1 MTTVNFYVD
10 GFNLYYGSLKNRWPQ
25 FKWLNL
31 QAFCEGLAAGRAVKR
46 VRYFTAQAQDTPRD
60 STAAARQQVYLR
72 ALATLPKVSVHYG
85 LFVVRDV
92 LMPLTNNPTPDNPA
106 IVRVTRTEEKRTDV
120 NLATALLL
128 DYFDN
133 DCDEVVVISN
143 DSDLIAPVTAIRHR
157 FGKRVGI
164 ISPQRAQRAQRRSS
178 ALAQAASWSYGTINR
193 RHFANNQLPPQLTDA
208 NGTFTKPAT
217 W

>member
-1 MTTVNFYVD
+1 MAEPANFLRRL
-10 GFNLYYGSLKNRWPQ
+10 GRRSHR
-25 FKWLNL
+25 
-31 QAFCEGLAAGRAVKR
+31 QACPV
-46 VRYFTAQAQDTPRD
+46 FTAQAQDTPRD
-60 STAAARQQVYLR
+60 SSVAARQQVYLR
-72 ALATLPKVSVHYG
+72 ALATLPKVNIHYG

-92 LMPLTNNPTPDNPA
+92 LMPLTDNPMPNNPA

-128 DYFDN
+128 DCFDN

-143 DSDLIAPVTAIRHR
+143 DSDLIAPVTAVRQR
-157 FGKRVGI
+157 FGKSVGV
-164 ISPQRAQRAQRRSS
+164 ISPQRSQRRSS

-193 RHFANNQLPPQLTDA
+193 HHFANNQLPAQIADA

>member
-1 MTTVNFYVD
+1 MPTVNFYVD

-31 QAFCEGLAAGRAVKR
+31 QTFCEALTPSHTVKR
-46 VRYFTAQAQDTPRD
+46 IRYFTAQAQDTPRD
-60 STAAARQQVYLR
+60 SSVAARQQVYLR
-72 ALATLPKVSVHYG
+72 ALATLPKVNIHYG

-92 LMPLTNNPTPDNPA
+92 LMPLTNNPTPNNPA
-106 IVRVTRTEEKRTDV
+106 IVQVTRTEEKRTDV

-128 DYFDN
+128 DCFDN

-143 DSDLIAPVTAIRHR
+143 DSDLIAPVTAVRQR
-157 FGKRVGI
+157 FGKSVGV
-164 ISPQRAQRAQRRSS
+164 ISPQRSQRRSS

-193 RHFANNQLPPQLTDA
+193 RHFANNQLPPQMTDA

>member
-1 MTTVNFYVD
+1 MSGTLRRRPKTRPATQTV
-10 GFNLYYGSLKNRWPQ
+10 
-25 FKWLNL
+25 
-31 QAFCEGLAAGRAVKR
+31 
-46 VRYFTAQAQDTPRD
+46 
-60 STAAARQQVYLR
+60 AARQQVYLR

-120 NLATALLL
+120 NLATELLL
-128 DYFDN
+128 DCFDN

-143 DSDLIAPVTAIRHR
+143 DSDLIAPVTAMRQR

-164 ISPQRAQRAQRRSS
+164 ISPQRAQRRSS